1 MSRTGPCFL
10 PLLRILS
17 GPVPTPA
24 APPSVQNLALNIAEK
39 GFPISVYNRSGDKT
53 DAAVA
58 RAGKEGLGDKLMGY
72 KDMGEFVHSLERPR
86 RVIILVKAGAPVDS
100 TIAALTEHME
110 PGDIII
116 DGGNEWYEN
125 TERRQVDLAA
135 KGIVEIGMGVSGG
148 EEGARR
154 GGHALLLLG
163 FLGYERRCCMP
174 GQQVCLSARF
184 VGGC

>member
-1 MSRTGPCFL
+1 MRLL
-10 PLLRILS
+10 PSCTIFH
-17 GPVPTPA
+17 P
-24 APPSVQNLALNIAEK
+24 QNLALNIAEK

-58 RAGKEGLGDKLMGY
+58 RAAKEGLGDKLHGY
-72 KDMGEFVHSLERPR
+72 KDLKEFVASLERPR

-100 TIAALTEHME
+100 TIAGLSELME

-125 TERRQVDLAA
+125 TERRQAALAE

-154 GGHALLLLG
+154 GELHGRRYRQQELAPLSSSMTAHFRAWTLVQVISFAFLQAL
-163 FLGYERRCCMP
+163 P
-174 GQQVCLSARF
+174 
-184 VGGC
+184 